1 MGLVYNVRINIR
13 GYMATQSQKIT
24 KLVRFNRIM
33 AALHFLQGVAMV
45 LLSKNFTLPIQAN
58 FLSFD
63 VKTQSL
69 VPATKTLFDLPLA
82 WLVAGFLFMSAAAHL
97 IISTIYKKRYEK
109 GLKQGINRAR
119 WIEYSISASTMMVAI
134 ALLVGIYDAGLLIAI
149 FALTAVMNLLGLVME
164 IHNQT
169 TQKTNWVS
177 YIVGCISGIVP
188 WIVVAL
194 YFWSAAQYGDGK
206 IPDFVYWIYVSIF
219 IFFNCFAINM
229 ILQYKKWGK
238 WSDYLYGERAY
249 IILSL
254 VAKSLLAW
262 QVFAG
267 TLRP

>member
-1 MGLVYNVRINIR
+1 
-13 GYMATQSQKIT
+13 MASQSQKIL
-24 KLVRFNRIM
+24 KLIRFNRIM
-33 AALHFLQGVAMV
+33 AALHFIQGIAVV
-45 LLSKNFTLPIQAN
+45 LLSKDFRLPVQAS

-69 VPATKTLFDLPLA
+69 VPASKVLFEVPLA
-82 WLVAGFLFMSAAAHL
+82 WLVAAFLFMSSFAHL
-97 IISTIYKKRYEK
+97 YISTVYKKRYEK

-134 ALLVGIYDAGLLIAI
+134 AMLVGIYDAGLLLAI

-164 IHNQT
+164 IHNQS

-177 YIVGCISGIVP
+177 YIIGCLSGIVP
-188 WIVVAL
+188 WLVIGL
-194 YFWSAAQYGDGK
+194 YFWAAAQFGDGK
-206 IPDFVYWIYVSIF
+206 IPDFVYGIYVSIF

-238 WSDYLYGERAY
+238 WSDYLYGERVY